1 LAITKVTYFMVVRLI
16 FLVAIS
22 ALPVSAL
29 ADTFRIRLSRSTR
42 TELPRWRSNVLSV
55 GVWLGALTQV
65 LVLGFMAQGFHL
77 NGQSFVE
84 KAPTMWRELNS
95 ISLVSWALVVTSV
108 VLGKGLGKRTLLV
121 WTLTIPLTAGI
132 VIIIGM
138 YY

>member
-16 FLVAIS
+16 FLVAIN

-29 ADTFRIRLSRSTR
+29 ADTFRIRLSRGTR
-42 TELPRWRSNVLSV
+42 TELPSWRSNVLSV

-65 LVLGFMAQGFHL
+65 LVLGFLAQGFHL

-95 ISLVSWALVVTSV
+95 ISLFSWALVVTSV

-121 WTLTIPLTAGI
+121 
-132 VIIIGM
+132 
-138 YY
+138 

>member
-1 LAITKVTYFMVVRLI
+1 MVVRLI

-29 ADTFRIRLSRSTR
+29 ADTFRIRLSCGTR

-55 GVWLGALTQV
+55 GMWLGALTQV
-65 LVLGFMAQGFHL
+65 LVSAFLARGFHL

-95 ISLVSWALVVTSV
+95 ISLFSWALVVTSV
-108 VLGKGLGKRTLLV
+108 LLGKGLGKRTLLV
-121 WTLTIPLTAGI
+121 WILTIPLAAGI

-138 YY
+138 CY